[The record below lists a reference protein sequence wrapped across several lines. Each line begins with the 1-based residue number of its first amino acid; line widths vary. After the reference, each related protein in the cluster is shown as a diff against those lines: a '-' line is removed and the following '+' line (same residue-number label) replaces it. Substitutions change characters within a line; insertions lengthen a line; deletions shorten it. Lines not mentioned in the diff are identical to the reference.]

1 VKRTKL
7 RAIVLAC
14 IIIFLSGCA
23 KSEQKVETQIFAM
36 DTLMTLSVT
45 GSHAQEACGA
55 VQALIV
61 ELDGLWSV
69 TNESSDLWRLNH
81 ARGEWVSISRQ
92 TLSLWEEA
100 SALSSRTEGA
110 LNPAIYPVVRAWGF
124 TTGEY
129 RVPQERELAA
139 LLEHID
145 ISYVQADTQNTALR
159 IPADMQLDFGAV
171 AKGRAGGLAA
181 ELLREMGITSA
192 CLNLGGNVQTV
203 GSRPDGTPWRVGLR
217 DPLGEEGDYLAI
229 LSVEDQAVVTSG
241 GYQRYFDLDGE
252 RYWHI
257 LDPESG
263 YPARSGLLSV
273 TVVGPSGTVCD
284 GLSTALFVMGEEQAV
299 EFWRGRADL
308 IRNGEDFDLILVRE
322 DGSVVI
328 TEGLESRFVLT
339 TGYEDT
345 RVEVVTW

>member
-1 VKRTKL
+1 
-7 RAIVLAC
+7 
-14 IIIFLSGCA
+14 
-23 KSEQKVETQIFAM
+23 
-36 DTLMTLSVT
+36 
-45 GSHAQEACGA
+45 
-55 VQALIV
+55 
-61 ELDGLWSV
+61 
-69 TNESSDLWRLNH
+69 
-81 ARGEWVSISRQ
+81 
-92 TLSLWEEA
+92 
-100 SALSSRTEGA
+100 
-110 LNPAIYPVVRAWGF
+110 
-124 TTGEY
+124 
-129 RVPQERELAA
+129 
-139 LLEHID
+139 
-145 ISYVQADTQNTALR
+145 
-159 IPADMQLDFGAV
+159 
-171 AKGRAGGLAA
+171 
-181 ELLREMGITSA
+181 
-192 CLNLGGNVQTV
+192 
-203 GSRPDGTPWRVGLR
+203 
-217 DPLGEEGDYLAI
+217 LGEEGDYLAI

-308 IRNGEDFDLILVRE
+308 IRNEEDFDLILVRE